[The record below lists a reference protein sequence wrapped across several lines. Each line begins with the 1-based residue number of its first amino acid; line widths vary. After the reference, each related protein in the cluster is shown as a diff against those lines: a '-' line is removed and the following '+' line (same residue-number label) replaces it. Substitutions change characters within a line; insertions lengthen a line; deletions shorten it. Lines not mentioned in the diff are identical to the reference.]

1 MEKDYYTSGMRKKQP
16 TKGGKAPRRPGKL
29 DKEQIEKHRRN
40 NMLINAKKR
49 MDQEPPMMGNPGV
62 VETYEDARE
71 NAMINRNIPTLKG
84 GGEVCRGGGAA
95 IKGKGFKGI
104 F

>member
-1 MEKDYYTSGMRKKQP
+1 MDEDLNLGGKRKKQSAG
-16 TKGGKAPRRPGKL
+16 TKAPRKASKI
-29 DKEQIEKHRRN
+29 DKREIEKNRRN